1 MNQGRLQTKVNVEPF
16 SGEQKDFPKWEMDAE
31 AIFELEGLECC
42 LDLAFLQRLP
52 ARDQEL
58 DENNDDHQ
66 EWIKAKK
73 MNARAYALL
82 TTMVKGNRLVAEFA
96 RIRQLYASSDA
107 PRAACRYWHKLQEIY
122 RPAEK
127 MDEV

>member
-1 MNQGRLQTKVNVEPF
+1 MQTKISVEPF
-16 SGEQKDFPKWEMDAE
+16 SGEHKDFPKWEMDAE

-42 LDLAFLQRLP
+42 LDLAFLARLP

-82 TTMVKGNRLVAEFA
+82 TVMVKG
-96 RIRQLYASSDA
+96 D
-107 PRAACRYWHKLQEIY
+107 
-122 RPAEK
+122 
-127 MDEV
+127 